1 MIKKPIEYLLFKS
14 GITNYQ
20 ISKETGIRQTTL
32 GKYTTRKSEIGN
44 MSLDNAEKL
53 HAYFKEIFKTKE
65 IECNHDYTGFIFDE
79 KVCMLC
85 GVALKIESG
94 NDI

>member
-32 GKYTTRKSEIGN
+32 GKYTTGKAEISN
-44 MSLDNAEKL
+44 MSLGNAEKL
-53 HAYFKEIFKTKE
+53 YAYFKEAFQSAE
-65 IECNHDYTGFIFDE
+65 IECKHDYTGLIFDE

-85 GVALKIESG
+85 GKTLKSESG
-94 NDI
+94 NDK